1 MKSWSAFAC
10 CGRVEC
16 TSMYFLDLHVQ
27 TGPSTT
33 PEYPPVGDKPPRSRA
48 RRESSS
54 VVWQSVWAGFPWW
67 QRVTVTHTGEIPVQ
81 PKPVK
86 IPTAEDQSTEIFSDG
101 LVQPPGR
108 GQG

>member
-1 MKSWSAFAC
+1 MA
-10 CGRVEC
+10 
-16 TSMYFLDLHVQ
+16 
-27 TGPSTT
+27 
-33 PEYPPVGDKPPRSRA
+33 DKPPRSRG

-54 VVWQSVWAGFPWW
+54 VMRQSVWTGFPGW
-67 QRVTVTHTGEIPVQ
+67 QRVTVTYTGEIPVQ

-86 IPTAEDQSTEIFSDG
+86 IPTAEDQSAEILSDG